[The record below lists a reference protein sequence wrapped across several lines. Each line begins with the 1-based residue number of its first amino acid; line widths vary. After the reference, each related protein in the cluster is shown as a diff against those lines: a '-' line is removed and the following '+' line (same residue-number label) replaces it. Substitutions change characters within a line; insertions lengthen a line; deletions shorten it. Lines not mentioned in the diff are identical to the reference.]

1 MLHFAAASRHSRN
14 ALLQTLQELDANI
27 AQRDE
32 LYRTAR
38 DIAVFSQLYD
48 NVKAI
53 DAYVFYLAANGNSLY
68 HHVHVMYLDITK
80 KFHFPIQ
87 KQFFYD

>member
-53 DAYVFYLAANGNSLY
+53 DSYVFHLAANGNQSQLL
-68 HHVHVMYLDITK
+68 HHSTFVNSTQVNK
-80 KFHFPIQ
+80 
-87 KQFFYD
+87 